1 MRRRRERNLQRSY
14 RIGSED
20 WLGFP
25 AWLCSLLLLLLYIVL
40 DSLYDLDCFFCAA
53 AAMTRSVR
61 MLLNWF
67 WLTLALSL
75 SLIVLVCLCVRCCST
90 TSQLIPYCGLLNVA
104 PGVKSSTGNLK
115 RSITP
120 HSAS

>member
-1 MRRRRERNLQRSY
+1 
-14 RIGSED
+14 
-20 WLGFP
+20 
-25 AWLCSLLLLLLYIVL
+25 
-40 DSLYDLDCFFCAA
+40 
-53 AAMTRSVR
+53 

-75 SLIVLVCLCVRCCST
+75 SVSDCARVFVCVRCCST